1 MTDSTAPAS
10 GADTAPPTAPP
21 SVQSEDQS
29 GDQDEDRMS
38 CGPACIPGSLS
49 LGAVTGPLPLSALA
63 AVSRSAPHSPAP
75 GRAAPH
81 SPAPGRTA
89 PTHGTPVVLSCS
101 QDGRVEVVQSGGQA
115 GPASLASSR
124 ATLANQ
130 VKQPTRSV
138 V

>member
-75 GRAAPH
+75 GR
-81 SPAPGRTA
+81 TA